1 MGLLVGFFFASIL
14 FSFLCSILEAVLLSI
29 TPAYVGI
36 QEQKGSHIAAD
47 LVRFKD
53 DIDRP
58 LAAILTLNT
67 IAHTVGAIGV
77 GSQAALIFGESM
89 LEVAG
94 VPVISLEALIAGLM
108 TLAILIF
115 SEVIPKT
122 IGANNWEALTPF
134 TIASLKV
141 MLFVL
146 APLVWISQ
154 YITRHLKKDKDK
166 PVLSRTDFLAM
177 AKLGTESGVLEES
190 EQTIIHNLL
199 RFSKVL
205 VKDVMTPRI
214 VVNTASED
222 ITVREFQN
230 VNANLPHSRI
240 PVYREKNDNITGYVL
255 RDDILL
261 NLAETQDHTLLKA
274 LRRDIVVVHRTV
286 PIPDLLDTFLIKKEH
301 MALVV
306 DEFGGMEGI
315 VTMEDIIE
323 TLLGLEIVDESDNE
337 TDMQALARSNW
348 ERRAWASSPR
358 PRNPEH
364 QKAVKALIPDQNMV
378 CLLLLIRRPK
388 PPAGL
393 FHSGQESTVGPVR
406 NQHLYQQQ
414 HHHQRQNP
422 PPQPLRIL

>member
-1 MGLLVGFFFASIL
+1 MGLLFGFFFASIL

-36 QEQKGSHIAAD
+36 QEQTDSHIAAD

-89 LEVAG
+89 LEIAG
-94 VPVISLEALIAGLM
+94 VPIISLEALIAGLM

-134 TIASLKV
+134 TIASLKI
-141 MLFVL
+141 MLVVL
-146 APLVWISQ
+146 APLVWTSQ

-214 VVNTASED
+214 VVNTASEE

-230 VNANLPHSRI
+230 VNSNLPHSRI

-261 NLAETQDHTLLKA
+261 NLAETQDHILLKA

-337 TDMQALARSNW
+337 ADMQALARSNW
-348 ERRAWASSPR
+348 ERRAKR
-358 PRNPEH
+358 
-364 QKAVKALIPDQNMV
+364 LGIIPKTGGPGTSENN
-378 CLLLLIRRPK
+378 K
-388 PPAGL
+388 
-393 FHSGQESTVGPVR
+393 STDS
-406 NQHLYQQQ
+406 
-414 HHHQRQNP
+414 
-422 PPQPLRIL
+422 

>member
-1 MGLLVGFFFASIL
+1 MGLLVGFFLASIL

-36 QEQKGSHIAAD
+36 QEQKGTRIAAD
-47 LVRFKD
+47 LVSFKE

-77 GSQAALIFGESM
+77 GSQAALVFGESM
-89 LEVAG
+89 LVIAG
-94 VPVISLEALIAGLM
+94 ISIISLEALIAGFM
-108 TLAILIF
+108 TLAILIL
-115 SEVIPKT
+115 SAVIPKT
-122 IGANNWEALTPF
+122 IGANNWEILTPF
-134 TIASLKV
+134 TIASLKI
-141 MLFVL
+141 MLIGL

-177 AKLGTESGVLEES
+177 TKLGTESGILEES

-214 VVNTASED
+214 VVNTAGEE

-261 NLAETQDHTLLKA
+261 KLAETQDQTPLKA
-274 LRRDIVVVHRTV
+274 LRREIIVVHRTV

-348 ERRAWASSPR
+348 ERRAKRLGIITETGEAISGE
-358 PRNPEH
+358 NI
-364 QKAVKALIPDQNMV
+364 Q
-378 CLLLLIRRPK
+378 
-388 PPAGL
+388 GL
-393 FHSGQESTVGPVR
+393 SE
-406 NQHLYQQQ
+406 
-414 HHHQRQNP
+414 
-422 PPQPLRIL
+422 

>member
-1 MGLLVGFFFASIL
+1 MGLLFGFFFASIL

-36 QEQKGSHIAAD
+36 QEQTDSHIAAD

-89 LEVAG
+89 LEIAG
-94 VPVISLEALIAGLM
+94 VPIISLEALIAGLM

-134 TIASLKV
+134 TIASLKI
-141 MLFVL
+141 MLVVL
-146 APLVWISQ
+146 APLVWTSQ

-214 VVNTASED
+214 VVNTASEE

-230 VNANLPHSRI
+230 VNSNLPHSRI

-261 NLAETQDHTLLKA
+261 NLAETQDHILLKA

-337 TDMQALARSNW
+337 ADMQALARSNW
-348 ERRAWASSPR
+348 ERRAKR
-358 PRNPEH
+358 
-364 QKAVKALIPDQNMV
+364 LGIIP
-378 CLLLLIRRPK
+378 K
-388 PPAGL
+388 TG
-393 FHSGQESTVGPVR
+393 GPGTSED
-406 NQHLYQQQ
+406 NKSADS
-414 HHHQRQNP
+414 
-422 PPQPLRIL
+422 

>member
-1 MGLLVGFFFASIL
+1 MGLLFGFFFASIL

-36 QEQKGSHIAAD
+36 QEQTGSHIAAD

-89 LEVAG
+89 LEIAG
-94 VPVISLEALIAGLM
+94 VPIISLEALIAGLM

-122 IGANNWEALTPF
+122 IGANKWEALTPF
-134 TIASLKV
+134 TIASLKI

-146 APLVWISQ
+146 APLVWTSQ
-154 YITRHLKKDKDK
+154 YITRHLKTDKDK

-205 VKDVMTPRI
+205 VKDIMTPRI

-261 NLAETQDHTLLKA
+261 NLAETQVHTLLKT

-348 ERRAWASSPR
+348 ERRAKR
-358 PRNPEH
+358 
-364 QKAVKALIPDQNMV
+364 LGIIPKTEEPGTSEDN
-378 CLLLLIRRPK
+378 K
-388 PPAGL
+388 SAD
-393 FHSGQESTVGPVR
+393 S
-406 NQHLYQQQ
+406 
-414 HHHQRQNP
+414 
-422 PPQPLRIL
+422 

>member
-1 MGLLVGFFFASIL
+1 
-14 FSFLCSILEAVLLSI
+14 
-29 TPAYVGI
+29 
-36 QEQKGSHIAAD
+36 
-47 LVRFKD
+47 
-53 DIDRP
+53 
-58 LAAILTLNT
+58 
-67 IAHTVGAIGV
+67 
-77 GSQAALIFGESM
+77 
-89 LEVAG
+89 
-94 VPVISLEALIAGLM
+94 
-108 TLAILIF
+108 
-115 SEVIPKT
+115 
-122 IGANNWEALTPF
+122 
-134 TIASLKV
+134 
-141 MLFVL
+141 
-146 APLVWISQ
+146 
-154 YITRHLKKDKDK
+154 
-166 PVLSRTDFLAM
+166 M
-177 AKLGTESGVLEES
+177 AKLGTQSGVLEES

-337 TDMQALARSNW
+337 IDMQALARSNW
-348 ERRAWASSPR
+348 ERRAKR
-358 PRNPEH
+358 
-364 QKAVKALIPDQNMV
+364 LGIIPKTEEPGTSEGGKSVD
-378 CLLLLIRRPK
+378 
-388 PPAGL
+388 
-393 FHSGQESTVGPVR
+393 S
-406 NQHLYQQQ
+406 
-414 HHHQRQNP
+414 
-422 PPQPLRIL
+422 

>member
-1 MGLLVGFFFASIL
+1 MGLLVGFFLASIL

-36 QEQKGSHIAAD
+36 QEQKGTRIAAD
-47 LVRFKD
+47 LVSFKE

-77 GSQAALIFGESM
+77 GSQAALVFGESM
-89 LEVAG
+89 LVIAG
-94 VPVISLEALIAGLM
+94 ISIISLEALIAGFM
-108 TLAILIF
+108 TLAILIL

-122 IGANNWEALTPF
+122 IGANNWEILTPF
-134 TIASLKV
+134 TIASLKI
-141 MLFVL
+141 MLIGL

-177 AKLGTESGVLEES
+177 TKLGTESGILEES

-214 VVNTASED
+214 VVNTAGEE

-240 PVYREKNDNITGYVL
+240 PVYQEKNDNITGYVL

-261 NLAETQDHTLLKA
+261 KLAETQDQTPLKA
-274 LRRDIVVVHRTV
+274 LRREIIVVHRTV

-348 ERRAWASSPR
+348 ERRAKRLGIITETGEAISGE
-358 PRNPEH
+358 NI
-364 QKAVKALIPDQNMV
+364 Q
-378 CLLLLIRRPK
+378 
-388 PPAGL
+388 GL
-393 FHSGQESTVGPVR
+393 SE
-406 NQHLYQQQ
+406 
-414 HHHQRQNP
+414 
-422 PPQPLRIL
+422 

>member
-1 MGLLVGFFFASIL
+1 MSLLFGFFFASIL

-36 QEQKGSHIAAD
+36 QEQTDSHIAAD

-89 LEVAG
+89 LEIAG
-94 VPVISLEALIAGLM
+94 VPIISLEALIAGLM

-122 IGANNWEALTPF
+122 IGANKWEALTPF
-134 TIASLKV
+134 TIASLKI

-146 APLVWISQ
+146 APLVWTSQ

-214 VVNTASED
+214 VVNTASEE

-230 VNANLPHSRI
+230 VNSNLPHSRI

-261 NLAETQDHTLLKA
+261 NLAETQDHILLKA

-337 TDMQALARSNW
+337 ADMQALARSNW
-348 ERRAWASSPR
+348 ERRAKR
-358 PRNPEH
+358 
-364 QKAVKALIPDQNMV
+364 LGIIP
-378 CLLLLIRRPK
+378 K
-388 PPAGL
+388 TG
-393 FHSGQESTVGPVR
+393 GPGTSED
-406 NQHLYQQQ
+406 NKSADS
-414 HHHQRQNP
+414 
-422 PPQPLRIL
+422 

>member
-1 MGLLVGFFFASIL
+1 MGLLFGFFFASIL

-36 QEQKGSHIAAD
+36 QEQTDSHIAAD

-89 LEVAG
+89 LEIAG
-94 VPVISLEALIAGLM
+94 VPIISLEALIAGLM

-122 IGANNWEALTPF
+122 IGANKWEALTPF
-134 TIASLKV
+134 TIASLKI
-141 MLFVL
+141 MLVVL
-146 APLVWISQ
+146 APLVWTSQ

-214 VVNTASED
+214 VVNTASEE

-230 VNANLPHSRI
+230 VNSNLPHSRI

-261 NLAETQDHTLLKA
+261 NLAETQDHILLKA

-337 TDMQALARSNW
+337 ADMQALARSNW
-348 ERRAWASSPR
+348 ERRAKRLGIIPKTGGPGTSENN
-358 PRNPEH
+358 RN
-364 QKAVKALIPDQNMV
+364 AD
-378 CLLLLIRRPK
+378 
-388 PPAGL
+388 
-393 FHSGQESTVGPVR
+393 S
-406 NQHLYQQQ
+406 
-414 HHHQRQNP
+414 
-422 PPQPLRIL
+422 

>member
-177 AKLGTESGVLEES
+177 AKLGTQSGVLEES

-348 ERRAWASSPR
+348 ERRAKR
-358 PRNPEH
+358 
-364 QKAVKALIPDQNMV
+364 LGIIPKTEEPGTSEGGKSVD
-378 CLLLLIRRPK
+378 
-388 PPAGL
+388 
-393 FHSGQESTVGPVR
+393 S
-406 NQHLYQQQ
+406 
-414 HHHQRQNP
+414 
-422 PPQPLRIL
+422 

>member
-1 MGLLVGFFFASIL
+1 MGFLFGFFFASIL

-36 QEQKGSHIAAD
+36 QEQTDSHIAAD

-89 LEVAG
+89 LEIAG
-94 VPVISLEALIAGLM
+94 VPIISLEALIAGLM

-122 IGANNWEALTPF
+122 IGANKWEALTPF
-134 TIASLKV
+134 TIASLKI
-141 MLFVL
+141 MLVVL
-146 APLVWISQ
+146 APLVWTSQ

-214 VVNTASED
+214 VVNTASEE

-230 VNANLPHSRI
+230 VNSNLPHSRI

-261 NLAETQDHTLLKA
+261 NLAETQDHILLKA

-337 TDMQALARSNW
+337 ADMQALARSNW
-348 ERRAWASSPR
+348 ERRAKR
-358 PRNPEH
+358 
-364 QKAVKALIPDQNMV
+364 LGIIP
-378 CLLLLIRRPK
+378 K
-388 PPAGL
+388 TG
-393 FHSGQESTVGPVR
+393 GPGTSED
-406 NQHLYQQQ
+406 NKSADS
-414 HHHQRQNP
+414 
-422 PPQPLRIL
+422 

>member
-1 MGLLVGFFFASIL
+1 MGLLFGFFFASIL

-36 QEQKGSHIAAD
+36 QEQTDSHIAAD

-89 LEVAG
+89 LEIAG
-94 VPVISLEALIAGLM
+94 VPIISLEALIAGLM

-134 TIASLKV
+134 TIASLKI
-141 MLFVL
+141 MLVVL
-146 APLVWISQ
+146 APLVWTSQ

-214 VVNTASED
+214 VVNTASEE

-230 VNANLPHSRI
+230 VNSNLPHSRI

-261 NLAETQDHTLLKA
+261 NLAETQDHILLKA

-301 MALVV
+301 MAMVV

-337 TDMQALARSNW
+337 ADMQALARSNW
-348 ERRAWASSPR
+348 ERRAKR
-358 PRNPEH
+358 
-364 QKAVKALIPDQNMV
+364 LGIIP
-378 CLLLLIRRPK
+378 K
-388 PPAGL
+388 TG
-393 FHSGQESTVGPVR
+393 GPGTSE
-406 NQHLYQQQ
+406 N
-414 HHHQRQNP
+414 NKSADS
-422 PPQPLRIL
+422 

>member
-1 MGLLVGFFFASIL
+1 MGLLFGFFFASIL

-36 QEQKGSHIAAD
+36 QEQTDSHIAAD

-89 LEVAG
+89 LEIAG
-94 VPVISLEALIAGLM
+94 VPIISLEALIAGLM

-122 IGANNWEALTPF
+122 IGANKWEALTPF
-134 TIASLKV
+134 TIASLKI
-141 MLFVL
+141 MLVVL
-146 APLVWISQ
+146 APLVWTSQ

-199 RFSKVL
+199 RFSKIL

-214 VVNTASED
+214 VVNTASEE

-230 VNANLPHSRI
+230 VNSNLPHSRI

-261 NLAETQDHTLLKA
+261 NLAETQDHILLKA

-337 TDMQALARSNW
+337 ADMQALARSNW
-348 ERRAWASSPR
+348 ERRAKR
-358 PRNPEH
+358 
-364 QKAVKALIPDQNMV
+364 LGIIPKTGGPGTSENN
-378 CLLLLIRRPK
+378 K
-388 PPAGL
+388 
-393 FHSGQESTVGPVR
+393 STDS
-406 NQHLYQQQ
+406 
-414 HHHQRQNP
+414 
-422 PPQPLRIL
+422 

>member
-1 MGLLVGFFFASIL
+1 MGLLFGFFFASIL

-36 QEQKGSHIAAD
+36 QEQTDSHIAAD

-89 LEVAG
+89 LEIAG
-94 VPVISLEALIAGLM
+94 VPIISLEALIAGLM

-122 IGANNWEALTPF
+122 IGANKWEALTPF
-134 TIASLKV
+134 TIASLKI

-146 APLVWISQ
+146 APLVWTSQ

-230 VNANLPHSRI
+230 VNSNLPHSRI

-261 NLAETQDHTLLKA
+261 NLAETQDHILLKA

-337 TDMQALARSNW
+337 ADMQALARSNW
-348 ERRAWASSPR
+348 ERRAKR
-358 PRNPEH
+358 
-364 QKAVKALIPDQNMV
+364 LGIIP
-378 CLLLLIRRPK
+378 K
-388 PPAGL
+388 TG
-393 FHSGQESTVGPVR
+393 GPGTSE
-406 NQHLYQQQ
+406 N
-414 HHHQRQNP
+414 NKNADS
-422 PPQPLRIL
+422 

>member
-1 MGLLVGFFFASIL
+1 MGLLFGFFFASIL

-36 QEQKGSHIAAD
+36 QEQTDSHIAAD

-89 LEVAG
+89 LEIAG
-94 VPVISLEALIAGLM
+94 VPIISLEALIAGLM

-134 TIASLKV
+134 TIASLKI
-141 MLFVL
+141 MLVVL
-146 APLVWISQ
+146 APLVWTSQ

-214 VVNTASED
+214 VVNTASEE

-230 VNANLPHSRI
+230 VNSNLPHSRI

-261 NLAETQDHTLLKA
+261 NLAETQDHILLKA

-337 TDMQALARSNW
+337 ADMQALARSNW
-348 ERRAWASSPR
+348 ERRAKR
-358 PRNPEH
+358 
-364 QKAVKALIPDQNMV
+364 LGIIPKTEGPGTSENN
-378 CLLLLIRRPK
+378 K
-388 PPAGL
+388 
-393 FHSGQESTVGPVR
+393 STDS
-406 NQHLYQQQ
+406 
-414 HHHQRQNP
+414 
-422 PPQPLRIL
+422 

>member
-1 MGLLVGFFFASIL
+1 MGLLFGFFLASVL

-36 QEQKGSHIAAD
+36 QEQTGSHIAAD

-89 LEVAG
+89 LEIAG
-94 VPVISLEALIAGLM
+94 VPLISLEALIAGLM

-122 IGANNWEALTPF
+122 IGANKWEALTPF
-134 TIASLKV
+134 TIASLKI

-146 APLVWISQ
+146 APLVWTSQ

-230 VNANLPHSRI
+230 VNVNLPHSRI
-240 PVYREKNDNITGYVL
+240 PVYRDKNDNITGYVL

-261 NLAETQDHTLLKA
+261 NLAETQDNTLLKA

-286 PIPDLLDTFLIKKEH
+286 PIPDLLDTFLVKKEH

-348 ERRAWASSPR
+348 ERRAKRLGIISKTGEPGISEDNKSADS
-358 PRNPEH
+358 
-364 QKAVKALIPDQNMV
+364 
-378 CLLLLIRRPK
+378 
-388 PPAGL
+388 
-393 FHSGQESTVGPVR
+393 
-406 NQHLYQQQ
+406 
-414 HHHQRQNP
+414 
-422 PPQPLRIL
+422 

>member
-1 MGLLVGFFFASIL
+1 MGLLFGFFFASIL

-36 QEQKGSHIAAD
+36 QEQTDSHIAAD
-47 LVRFKD
+47 LVRFKN

-89 LEVAG
+89 LEIAG
-94 VPVISLEALIAGLM
+94 APIISLEALIAGLM

-122 IGANNWEALTPF
+122 IGANKWEALTPF
-134 TIASLKV
+134 TIASLKI
-141 MLFVL
+141 MLVVL
-146 APLVWISQ
+146 APLVWTSQ

-214 VVNTASED
+214 VVNTASEE

-230 VNANLPHSRI
+230 VNSNLPHSRI

-261 NLAETQDHTLLKA
+261 NLAETQDHILLKA

-337 TDMQALARSNW
+337 ADMQALARSNW
-348 ERRAWASSPR
+348 ERRAKR
-358 PRNPEH
+358 
-364 QKAVKALIPDQNMV
+364 LGIIP
-378 CLLLLIRRPK
+378 K
-388 PPAGL
+388 TG
-393 FHSGQESTVGPVR
+393 GPGTSE
-406 NQHLYQQQ
+406 N
-414 HHHQRQNP
+414 NKNADS
-422 PPQPLRIL
+422 